1 MMSSPS
7 RFSKKQLQEIFDEVF
22 NRFKRRRIFYFE
34 YKEYLE
40 SKGYSEDEIRRIWAE
55 AYRKNVIDTGVFPPP
70 LQGKAEISITKP
82 SKERKRPDL
91 II

>member
-1 MMSSPS
+1 MSGS
-7 RFSKKQLQEIFDEVF
+7 FSKKQLQEIFDEVF
-22 NRFKRRRIFYFE
+22 NHFKRKRIFYFE

-40 SKGYSEDEIRRIWAE
+40 SKGYDEDEIRRIWAE
-55 AYRKNVIDTGVFPPP
+55 AYRKNIIDTGVFP
-70 LQGKAEISITKP
+70 LHGKAEISITRP